1 MRLPSLVVAVLL
13 TATLLSGTAAATG
26 NAPPLAD
33 AGLDQTVPANATVY
47 LDANGTRDPDGT
59 IARVEWSVETPSGAT
74 TSPDCRA
81 CRQTHFRP
89 TVVGQY
95 NVTVTVTD
103 DDGATRSDT
112 LHVVVSPSS
121 GPSVSLT
128 GPGTVTRD
136 DAATFTA
143 DTEGTDTTLSTLAW
157 VVDGNVTDRTS
168 LSGENASVSTTH
180 AFGDAGTR
188 SVRAVVYDAVGRR
201 GTATKRV
208 VVVTDGSVGGTL
220 SDGGSSSDDCHF
232 WNNDCLSDAVLT
244 NPMTGEKKIMEADG
258 ESGTTVWVEG
268 KTRNLNDLLDSDLS
282 DYRNPD
288 GTLDYH
294 AVMDDAVPAAN
305 RQDLGMEAGS
315 GDRRDED
322 GQMADNSGGNDYS
335 YDGSTDTY
343 DGGSP
348 SDHYGGGSDDT
359 DGSSDA
365 DSSSIDHSDTTSDNG
380 HTLRSGSSGS
390 RTDTGSDDRFGEDS
404 GGASGSGL
412 FAGGTGSHGD
422 SGHESVGSGSSD
434 DSTSSDGYSGGS
446 PSDHYGSSGGSSDSG
461 GDSGGSSCQYP
472 DYPSLCG

>member
-232 WNNDCLSDAVLT
+232 WNNDCPGDVVLT
-244 NPMTGEKKIMEADG
+244 DSTTGEQTI
-258 ESGTTVWVEG
+258 VEG
-268 KTRNLNDLLDSDLS
+268 NG
-282 DYRNPD
+282 D
-288 GTLDYH
+288 GGIQMWVGGEYVTASKYVD
-294 AVMDDAVPAAN
+294 VDQFRTDDI
-305 RQDLGMEAGS
+305 
-315 GDRRDED
+315 
-322 GQMADNSGGNDYS
+322 SGGYEYGALEQAVETRKNLEDAWM
-335 YDGSTDTY
+335 DGSR
-343 DGGSP
+343 GGQV
-348 SDHYGGGSDDT
+348 
-359 DGSSDA
+359 
-365 DSSSIDHSDTTSDNG
+365 
-380 HTLRSGSSGS
+380 
-390 RTDTGSDDRFGEDS
+390 E
-404 GGASGSGL
+404 
-412 FAGGTGSHGD
+412 
-422 SGHESVGSGSSD
+422 
-434 DSTSSDGYSGGS
+434 
-446 PSDHYGSSGGSSDSG
+446 SSGGSSEAGSVT
-461 GDSGGSSCQYP
+461 SGSSGDP
-472 DYPSLCG
+472 TTGR